1 MRLNPHLTH
10 HSRATMY
17 IEKLVLDNFKSFGR
31 KTEIPF
37 YEDFTTISGPN
48 GSGKSNIIDAILFC
62 LGLSRSSRI
71 RAEKLTDLIYNPGT
85 ESSFSP
91 PNEATVEVT
100 LNNTDRSLSDEQL
113 ISILESDRIGDTSH
127 IRITRRV
134 KKTAKN
140 YYSYY
145 YVNDRPVK
153 LSSIQD
159 LLSQVG
165 ITPEGYNV
173 VMQGD
178 VTSLIQMTPL
188 QRRLILDE
196 IAGVAEFDNKKEKS
210 FIELTTVEEHISSAE
225 IHITETKKQLTKL
238 SVEREVA
245 LKYQKLREQKSI
257 LSDHL
262 KAAEL
267 STKSNELK
275 EQLQSISVAENRL
288 ATIAQKFKTLSESVK
303 SLELELEK
311 LSLQV
316 ELKGGK
322 EQFSLLKKIE
332 GIKGNIARLEGE
344 SLSTLNQIK
353 ETEVIRRTAFIEL
366 DKKQESSS
374 EIETRIRN
382 QKLTKSTLLIEL
394 ESQKNQLHTIQSKI
408 ENLGSEFEDFQN
420 QSADLKN
427 QLTSAQEDRYLCQRE
442 QDRLLDEARRRSNE
456 IESISTELEQ
466 VLSRSPE
473 FENLLDN
480 LQSELESTQYSQLK
494 IEEDL
499 LELQREKTLLTNKSD
514 SLSIDI
520 AKSKKVYSEFENK
533 IKNKGILSFNRAVM
547 SILGSDIQG
556 VHGTVSQLGTVDKK
570 YSHACEIAAGYRL
583 SHIVVESDQVAQTCI
598 DYLNKNNVGRA
609 TFLPLNR
616 IKKPT
621 KNELKNNP
629 GIIDFAINL
638 VNFDPI
644 YANIFSHVFGST
656 IVVDNLENARSI
668 LDRQRIVTLSGDLI
682 ESSGAMTGGPLHRA
696 RYSFLTDDESHLQN
710 IANEII
716 QLESQQSPLID
727 SIRSIES
734 NLESTREKRTELLDN
749 MRGVEYHLDQV
760 RKDYQDFSSR
770 SLPLETRLNELKNE
784 RNSVNEQMTTIEN
797 KLGKFDTS
805 ILSIKSKIIHVEST
819 LVGSDLPKL
828 SAEFDSLS
836 ESISTTEN
844 QIDRV
849 DSSLNELSL
858 EHKYIQD
865 SISDL
870 HLRIE
875 TSQNTVAT
883 MSERIES
890 LQNKTND
897 LENSL
902 SQKENS
908 FNKLESEL
916 TEVKIERD
924 LVHERLRTSRES
936 KDSQSEKVALQK
948 SHIDNLATTSDLLSK
963 EIIEIESNMDKTPEK
978 SSFDLLTLL
987 LKIDETEQKMTQL
1000 EPVNMLAVTEYESL
1014 DSSLSGLTEKL
1025 SILSDESK
1033 AIRERIESYEDA
1045 KKEAFLETF
1054 HGIDNQ
1060 FQKIF
1065 EKLSAG
1071 TGKIHLENIDDPF
1084 SGGLTMMAKPRD
1096 KPLQR
1101 LNAMSGG
1108 EKSLTALSFIF
1119 AIQKYSPAPFY
1130 ALDEIDAFLDA
1141 SNAEL
1146 VGELLDEL
1154 ATGTQFIVVSHRSAL
1169 LERSER
1175 AIGVVMQENNISA
1188 VTGISLNTE
1197 VNIPT

>member
-1 MRLNPHLTH
+1 
-10 HSRATMY
+10 MY

-85 ESSFSP
+85 ESSSPP
-91 PNEATVEVT
+91 PNEATVEVI
-100 LNNTDRSLSDEQL
+100 LNNTNGSLSPEQL
-113 ISILESDRIGDTSH
+113 ISILESDRLGDISH

-159 LLSQVG
+159 LLAQVG

-188 QRRLILDE
+188 QRRLIIDE

-210 FIELTTVEEHISSAE
+210 FAELTTVEEHISTAK
-225 IHITETKKQLTKL
+225 IHITEKKQQLTKL
-238 SVEREVA
+238 SAEREVA
-245 LKYQKLREQKSI
+245 LKYQKLRDEKSI
-257 LSDHL
+257 LSGHL

-275 EQLQSISVAENRL
+275 EQLQSISTEEHNL
-288 ATIAQKFKTLSESVK
+288 SILEQKFKSISDSVNSVEK
-303 SLELELEK
+303 DLENLN
-311 LSLQV
+311 LQI

-322 EQFSLLKKIE
+322 EQFSLLREIE
-332 GIKGNIARLEGE
+332 GIKGNVARFEGE

-353 ETEVIRRTAFIEL
+353 EIDVTRRTAFIEL
-366 DKKQESSS
+366 DKKQESLS
-374 EIETRIRN
+374 EIETKIRD
-382 QKLTKSTLLIEL
+382 QKLTKSTLLVEL
-394 ESQKNQLHTIQSKI
+394 NSKKDQLQTIQSKI
-408 ENLGSEFEDFQN
+408 EDLGSEFEDSQN
-420 QSADLKN
+420 QLTNLKN
-427 QLTSAQEDRYLCQRE
+427 ELTSAQDDRYLQQRE
-442 QDRLLDEARRRSNE
+442 QDELLDEARRRSNE
-456 IESISTELEQ
+456 IESVSKELDQ
-466 VLSRSPE
+466 INSRFPE
-473 FENLLDN
+473 FENLLEN
-480 LQSELESTQYSQLK
+480 LQSELESAQHSQLK
-494 IEEDL
+494 TEEKI
-499 LELQREKTLLTNKSD
+499 LELQREKTIFNTQLD
-514 SLSIDI
+514 SLSLTI
-520 AKSKKVYSEFENK
+520 AKSKKDYSTLENK
-533 IKNKGILSFNRAVM
+533 TKNKGVLSFNRAVM
-547 SILGSDIQG
+547 SILGSDIDG

-570 YSHACEIAAGYRL
+570 YSRACEIAAGIRL
-583 SHIVVESDQVAQTCI
+583 SHIVVEDDQVAQTCI
-598 DYLNKNNVGRA
+598 TYLNKNNVGRA

-616 IKKPT
+616 INKLNKS
-621 KNELKNNP
+621 ELKDEP
-629 GIIDFAINL
+629 GVIDFAINL

-644 YANIFSHVFGST
+644 YTSIFSHVFGST

-668 LDRQRIVTLSGDLI
+668 SGRHRIVTLPGDLI
-682 ESSGAMTGGPLHRA
+682 ESSGAMTGGPLKHP
-696 RYSFLTDDESHLQN
+696 RYTFLTDDETHLQN
-710 IANEII
+710 MATEII
-716 QLESQQSPLID
+716 QLESQQSSLID
-727 SIRSIES
+727 SINSTESQIES
-734 NLESTREKRTELLDN
+734 AREKRTESLDN
-749 MRGVEYHLDQV
+749 IRGVTYHIGQV
-760 RKDYQDFSSR
+760 RKDYEDFSTR
-770 SLPLETRLNELKNE
+770 SSPLEIRLNELKTE
-784 RNSVNEQMTTIEN
+784 RNSVKNKMKTIEN
-797 KLGKFDTS
+797 KLEAFDTS
-805 ILSIKSKIIHVEST
+805 ILSIESQIFHVEST
-819 LVGSDLPKL
+819 LTGSNLPKL
-828 SAEFDSLS
+828 STEFDSLS
-836 ESISTTEN
+836 DSISTIEK
-844 QIDRV
+844 QIERL
-849 DSSLNELSL
+849 DSTLNELNL
-858 EHKYIQD
+858 EHKYIED
-865 SISDL
+865 SISGL

-875 TSQNTVAT
+875 TSQNTAAT

-890 LQNKTND
+890 LQSKTND
-897 LENSL
+897 LEEIL
-902 SQKENS
+902 SQKESS
-908 FNKLESEL
+908 FNALESEL
-916 TEVKIERD
+916 TEIKAERD
-924 LVHERLRTSRES
+924 SIHERLRTSREL

-948 SHIDNLATTSDLLSK
+948 SHIVNLVSTSDSLSK
-963 EIIEIESNMDKTPEK
+963 EIVELESSMGEIPEK
-978 SSFDLLTLL
+978 SSFDLPTLL
-987 LKIDETEQKMTQL
+987 SKINDLEQKMIQL
-1000 EPVNMLAVTEYESL
+1000 EPVNMLAVSEYESV
-1014 DSSLSGLTEKL
+1014 DSSLFGLTEKL
-1025 SILSDESK
+1025 SILSEESK
-1033 AIRERIESYEDA
+1033 AIHERIESYEDA

-1060 FQKIF
+1060 FQEIF

-1071 TGKIHLENIDDPF
+1071 TGELHLEDMDDPF

-1119 AIQKYSPAPFY
+1119 AIQRYSPAPFY

-1154 ATGTQFIVVSHRSAL
+1154 AIGTQFIVVSHRSAL

-1188 VTGISLNTE
+1188 VTGISLTTE
-1197 VNIPT
+1197 ANILT